1 MPSKMRHELLINAN
15 ALNFITSVGIAPH
28 PPLSPA
34 GRGEGE
40 GPIVKKLNA
49 FVLDSFCS

>member
-1 MPSKMRHELLINAN
+1 MPSKMRHGLLINAN

-34 GRGEGE
+34 GRGEGDMRNLAD
-40 GPIVKKLNA
+40 LNNHLKT
-49 FVLDSFCS
+49 F